1 MVSVASDGAAA
12 PSPPATVAET
22 VTDLSGASVALST
35 AATVTVPVL
44 VVEPIAMVSVF
55 ALDRPKSPDTAGDT
69 AAADTVT
76 VVASLAALSSVAVT
90 VATPPF
96 SEIDAGDSASDTT
109 GLSSSMT
116 VTVTASWFVTFPR
129 P

>member
-12 PSPPATVAET
+12 PLPPTAVAET
-22 VTDLSGASVALST
+22 VTALSGASVALST
-35 AATVTVPVL
+35 GVIVTVPVL
-44 VVEPIAMVSVF
+44 VVEPAKMFSVV
-55 ALDRPKSPDTAGDT
+55 AVLSEKSPDTAGDT

-96 SEIDAGDSASDTT
+96 SEIDDADNASVTT

-116 VTVTASWFVTFPR
+116 VTVTATSFVTP
-129 P
+129 PA